1 MLVGRNAEQRQ
12 LDRLLQQARAGTSG
26 VLVLRG
32 DPGIGKT
39 ALVDYA
45 AARAGPMRILRA
57 TGIEAETELAF
68 AGLHSLLYPVAGY
81 LTALPERQAAALQA
95 ALGQGNGGAAPDR
108 LAVAA
113 GTHSLLT
120 AAAEDRALLVLVD
133 DLHWLDP
140 VSREALLFAVRRLG
154 SDAIACVMTLREGG
168 LAPAGLPCRELG
180 GLGHDPAAQLVQA
193 IAGIRPG
200 AGGSRAAAR

>member
-1 MLVGRNAEQRQ
+1 LAEIYRSGMLVGRDAEQRQ

-95 ALGQGNGGAAPDR
+95 ALGRWPYGRDVQVVCMLDDGSVLRGLFGSFNTTAEDSPDR
-108 LAVAA
+108 
-113 GTHSLLT
+113 
-120 AAAEDRALLVLVD
+120 
-133 DLHWLDP
+133 DLILQKP
-140 VSREALLFAVRRLG
+140 IFYR
-154 SDAIACVMTLREGG
+154 
-168 LAPAGLPCRELG
+168 PAGENAREVLYAYTPHDHEASVAPPCDSFR
-180 GLGHDPAAQLVQA
+180 
-193 IAGIRPG
+193 
-200 AGGSRAAAR
+200 